1 MKFFPSRG
9 LLLLVPLSLL
19 PFFAALAE
27 RGDRSAQLDFGVE
40 AARKGLWREALFR
53 WEKAHKLSPNNP
65 RILNNLAV
73 ASENTGDFEK
83 ADGFYQ
89 EALRLQPG
97 NQTIL
102 VTRLIL
108 LNDNPKVDLNR
119 EFVGLLKR
127 EIRKKTRL
135 KVVEVEPPPL
145 PEQSLEDLVA
155 NSLFWKDMAEKFGAD
170 LILTGSLG

>member
-97 NQTIL
+97 NRDIRQ
-102 VTRLIL
+102 
-108 LNDNPKVDLNR
+108 NYDLFTAFYKEFKSRKDR
-119 EFVGLLKR
+119 EGAERDTPSPTPPEEAPGAPGKAR
-127 EIRKKTRL
+127 EDAPT
-135 KVVEVEPPPL
+135 P
-145 PEQSLEDLVA
+145 
-155 NSLFWKDMAEKFGAD
+155 
-170 LILTGSLG
+170 T